1 MIFEELCE
9 PWIGRNGVS
18 FVIDTIYTSIH
29 LYMIA
34 TGQHFAIFDTN
45 KAEREREREREREM
59 RLIGGRY
66 VVKTLSDAKRL
77 IKFTKKL
84 KEVGLFLIFITT

>member
-1 MIFEELCE
+1 MDWKKRSLICDRYYLY
-9 PWIGRNGVS
+9 
-18 FVIDTIYTSIH
+18 IYTSIH
-29 LYMIA
+29 DCNRS
-34 TGQHFAIFDTN
+34 TFRNFRHQQGG
-45 KAEREREREREREM
+45 EREREREREREM

>member
-1 MIFEELCE
+1 MDWKKRSLICDRYYLY
-9 PWIGRNGVS
+9 
-18 FVIDTIYTSIH
+18 IYTSIH
-29 LYMIA
+29 DCNRS
-34 TGQHFAIFDTN
+34 TFHNFQQGG
-45 KAEREREREREREM
+45 EREREREM